1 MTHDSM
7 SVGIIGLGR
16 MGMPMARNLLK
27 AGFPLTV
34 WNRSRAPIE
43 ALAAT
48 GAHAAGSARDVAAR
62 SDVVITML
70 PDGPEVEE
78 VLLGPDGVFDGVRD
92 RAPAARTASQP
103 GLLIIDMSTIS
114 PAVTRRLHG
123 EAASRGCR
131 MLDAPV
137 SGGDVGAQAGTL
149 SIMVGGTPADFA
161 AAQPVFAA
169 LGRTI
174 THCGPPGSGQ
184 LVKACNQ
191 IMVAI
196 VLAGVSESLAFA
208 QRAGVAPDVMIQVL
222 QGGLARTQVMELR
235 GARMAAHE
243 FTPGF
248 KASLHRKDLRIVLE
262 TARELGLALPFTR
275 QVAEM
280 LNQLVERGQGDLDNS
295 ALFTIVEE
303 KSA

>member
-1 MTHDSM
+1 MKHDSI

-16 MGMPMARNLLK
+16 MGTPMARNLLK

-43 ALAAT
+43 ALAAE
-48 GAHAAGSARDVAAR
+48 GARGAGSARDLAAA
-62 SDVVITML
+62 SDVIITML
-70 PDGPEVEE
+70 PDGPDVEA
-78 VLLGPDGVFDGVRD
+78 VLLGPDGVLDGVRD
-92 RAPAARTASQP
+92 AARP
-103 GLLIIDMSTIS
+103 GRLIIDMSTIS
-114 PAVTRRLHG
+114 PAVTRRLHA

-149 SIMVGGTPADFA
+149 SIMVGGARADFD
-161 AAQPVFAA
+161 AAQRVLAA
-169 LGRTI
+169 MGRTI
-174 THCGPPGSGQ
+174 TYCGPPGSGQ

-262 TARELGLALPFTR
+262 TAREMGIALPFTR

-280 LNQLVERGQGDLDNS
+280 LNRLVERGQGDLDNS

-303 KSA
+303 MSA